1 MSIHSTC
8 RWLIAPDRS
17 HVTIFHIIVFF
28 FKKVFFNAY
37 KGKLNRNYK
46 ASFKFI
52 LKSKKLNNI
61 NKAIFIIK
69 FFIKTIRKVK
79 GTFIINNLKI
89 IYYKVYYLVY
99 LIAF

>member
-1 MSIHSTC
+1 
-8 RWLIAPDRS
+8 
-17 HVTIFHIIVFF
+17 VFF
-28 FKKVFFNAY
+28 FKRVFFSAY

-52 LKSKKLNNI
+52 LKDKKLSNI
-61 NKAIFIIK
+61 NKAVFIVK
-69 FFIKTIRKVK
+69 SFIKTIRRVK

-89 IYYKVYYLVY
+89 IYYKVYCLAY

>member
-1 MSIHSTC
+1 M
-8 RWLIAPDRS
+8 
-17 HVTIFHIIVFF
+17 FF
-28 FKKVFFNAY
+28 FKGVFSNTY

-52 LKSKKLNNI
+52 LKGKKLSNI
-61 NKAIFIIK
+61 SKAVFIVGSST
-69 FFIKTIRKVK
+69 KTIRRVK

-89 IYYKVYYLVY
+89 IYCKVYCLIY

>member
-1 MSIHSTC
+1 
-8 RWLIAPDRS
+8 
-17 HVTIFHIIVFF
+17 VFF
-28 FKKVFFNAY
+28 FKGVFFSAY

-52 LKSKKLNNI
+52 LKDKKLSNI
-61 NKAIFIIK
+61 NKAVFIVK
-69 FFIKTIRKVK
+69 SFIKTIRRVK

-89 IYYKVYYLVY
+89 IYYKVYCLAY